1 MPQAADSDEEMPP
14 VAEDSPSEQEE
25 GTQLAAES
33 IAQES
38 DSEDEANAKRSPVK
52 VMT

>member
-25 GTQLAAES
+25 VE
-33 IAQES
+33 
-38 DSEDEANAKRSPVK
+38 
-52 VMT
+52 